1 MKITPILLLA
11 LCLFVFS
18 CEKNNIKKLPD
29 CIQELIDSEEGDD
42 LKTIQ
47 RQEVNGE
54 FHYWL
59 NTDARHADGN
69 EDFVNDFCETEC
81 FIIGNPYPSL
91 PECLQNYHYNEWEII
106 WERE

>member
-1 MKITPILLLA
+1 MKITSILLLSM
-11 LCLFVFS
+11 CLFVFS

-47 RQEVNGE
+47 CQEVNGE

-69 EDFVNDFCETEC
+69 EDFVNDSCETLC
-81 FIIGNPYPSL
+81 SIFGNPDVFPL
-91 PECLQNYHYNEWEII
+91 DCLRNYNYDTWEII